1 MRARLFWISLAI
13 ALCAA
18 SGPVNAQASRYP
30 ERPIR
35 LVIPYPPGGGTD
47 LLARLVAQKL
57 SESLGQPVVV
67 ENKGGAATAIG
78 AADVARQK
86 PDGYTLLLAAT
97 PVSTN
102 ALLYKNLQYKASD
115 FVPVAAI
122 GKTVNVLSIHSSLPA
137 KDFAEFLAHARANP
151 GKLIYAS
158 SGPGGLLHLIMEKFM
173 AITGT
178 KMVHVPYQGA
188 GRAWTDYIAGRIQ
201 VYFDS
206 ALVTIP
212 YAQNGTIRI
221 LAVGDDSRLASLP
234 DVPSMKELGYPMIA
248 YAWYGIYAPAGTP
261 RDIVELLNKEVGK
274 AVASPEIS
282 DRLKA
287 NGGAPIIGTPEQ
299 FADFVKADYKYWEDV
314 VKPLNIQLEN

>member
-1 MRARLFWISLAI
+1 MRARLFGTLLAI
-13 ALCAA
+13 ALCATPSA
-18 SGPVNAQASRYP
+18 LQAQSGKYP

-57 SESLGQPVVV
+57 SASLGQPVVV

-78 AADVARQK
+78 AAEVARQK

-137 KDFAEFLAHARANP
+137 KDFTEFLAYARANP

-158 SGPGGLLHLIMEKFM
+158 SGPGGLLHLITEKFM

-201 VYFDS
+201 VYFES
-206 ALVTIP
+206 ALATIP
-212 YAQNGTIRI
+212 HAQTGTVRI
-221 LAVGDDSRLASLP
+221 LAIGDDSRLASLP
-234 DVPSMKELGYPMIA
+234 DVPTMKELGYPMTA

-261 RDIVELLNKEVGK
+261 RDIIELLNREVGK
-274 AVASPEIS
+274 VVASPEIS
-282 DRLKA
+282 NRLKD
-287 NGGAPIIGTPEQ
+287 NGGVPIIGTPEQ
-299 FADFVKADYKYWEDV
+299 FADFVKADYEYWKEV
-314 VKPLNIQLEN
+314 VTPLNIQLDN

>member
-1 MRARLFWISLAI
+1 MRARLLALWLAI
-13 ALCAA
+13 ALCATPIA
-18 SGPVNAQASRYP
+18 AQAQSGKYP

-57 SESLGQPVVV
+57 SASLGQPVVV

-78 AADVARQK
+78 ATYVAGQK

-122 GKTVNVLSIHSSLPA
+122 GKTVNVLSIHPSVPA
-137 KDFAEFLAHARANP
+137 KDFGELLTYARANP
-151 GKLIYAS
+151 GKLIFAS
-158 SGPGGLLHLIMEKFM
+158 SGRGGLLHLIMEKFM
-173 AITGT
+173 SITGT
-178 KMVHVPYQGA
+178 SMLHVPYQGA
-188 GRAWTDYIAGRIQ
+188 GQTWTDYIAGRVH

-206 ALVTIP
+206 ALATIP
-212 YAQNGTIRI
+212 YAESGKVKII
-221 LAVGDDSRLASLP
+221 AVGDDSRLASLP
-234 DVPSMKELGYPMIA
+234 DVPSMKELGFPMTA

-274 AVASPEIS
+274 AVASPEVS
-282 DRLKA
+282 DRLKG
-287 NGGAPIIGTPEQ
+287 NGGVPIMGTPEQ
-299 FADFVKADYKYWEDV
+299 FADFVKADYQYWESV
-314 VKPLNIQLEN
+314 VKPLNIQIEN